1 MSQTSRKRQNESRQA
16 KGSKA
21 PQISLKPVVISAV
34 ASAIIASLITTAA
47 LKQKQQASV
56 SLPPSSANSTVD
68 TIDSLLS
75 RPTLPDSS
83 DIAILNLA
91 CAPDING
98 KDQDVILKR
107 HLDTIERWADHVRE
121 QTSRNYHHYLD
132 DPKQF
137 KNEAD
142 WKLGMMVTI
151 IAQDFKLRYDP
162 TLTSLKQQ
170 NSDNITFFAKPES
183 VFLTGCLGE
192 SRYGTCASLPVL
204 YVAIGRRLGYPMRL
218 VMAKSHLFARWD
230 DGQGTRINLEAAN
243 SGGYASHTDD
253 YYRSWPFPLSPE
265 EEKLGSYLTNLTSQ
279 QSLAIF
285 LSIRAT
291 CFQVTRDNTSAIA
304 AAAAAY
310 RLAPDLGGIQQS
322 LYHNVTSDHF
332 NHPQA
337 IDNISRQ
344 QDALNVYG
352 IAPLPM
358 PGNPSILPGHVPVTL
373 PNQHINYPL
382 IPNPNQPSIPQSQPF
397 TTR

>member
-1 MSQTSRKRQNESRQA
+1 MSQTSRQRQNESRQA
-16 KGSKA
+16 KCSKA
-21 PQISLKPVVISAV
+21 SRISLKPMVISAAV
-34 ASAIIASLITTAA
+34 SAIIASLITTAA

-56 SLPPSSANSTVD
+56 SLPPSSANHVLD

-75 RPTLPDSS
+75 SPTLPDSF

-98 KDQDVILKR
+98 KDKDAILKS
-107 HLDTIERWADHVRE
+107 HLGTLEHWVDHVRE
-121 QTSRNYHHYLD
+121 QTARNYHHYLE

-170 NSDNITFFAKPES
+170 NSDNITFFAKPDS

-192 SRYGTCASLPVL
+192 SRTGTCASLPVL
-204 YVAIGRRLGYPMRL
+204 YVAIGRRLGYPMHL

-265 EEKLGSYLTNLTSQ
+265 EEKTGSYLTNLTSQ

-291 CFQVTRDNTSAIA
+291 CFQVTRDNTSAIH

-322 LYHNVTSDHF
+322 LCHNVTSDHF

-352 IAPLPM
+352 IAPVPM
-358 PGNPSILPGHVPVTL
+358 PGNPSILPGHVPITL
-373 PNQHINYPL
+373 PNQHINYPM
-382 IPNPNQPSIPQSQPF
+382 IPNPNQPNIPQPQPF